1 MKIKVYERMDGLKTW
16 YVLEELKE
24 DNTKGIYNVGNEE
37 VELPDGYELSRNND
51 GIPYIYHNGYAFNIT
66 KGKTGYMLYPAVGTL
81 QDAFDN
87 NRVVYI

>member
-1 MKIKVYERMDGLKTW
+1 M
-16 YVLEELKE
+16 
-24 DNTKGIYNVGNEE
+24 
-37 VELPDGYELSRNND
+37 ELPDGYELSRNND